1 MNQDDEIKKSIIR
14 TIGEL
19 ITDPAKELSAA
30 VTDQIKYYRWRSL
43 LRISQRASELR
54 KLRGNSDRVVPIKVL
69 IPLLEEG
76 SKEDEDGE
84 MIDIWARL
92 LAGSDSKANSFDL
105 MCIELLGKLTSLEAK
120 IIQSIGE
127 MSGQQA
133 AFNAIKFKLGED
145 FAEPSGIIEMVD
157 GYPALTEKATNSLKD
172 VIEYLSSDN
181 KKYTWRKI
189 SVNSKHENMTYEY
202 ESTDYEES
210 IVALHHFGLMETK
223 SSAIF
228 AKKSINAQIEIEMD
242 NMTVIT
248 ALINSSR
255 RESKILLMA
264 VEWYGL
270 TETGRLLWRKI
281 NS

>member
-172 VIEYLSSDN
+172 VDFGRV
-181 KKYTWRKI
+181 T
-189 SVNSKHENMTYEY
+189 
-202 ESTDYEES
+202 
-210 IVALHHFGLMETK
+210 FGL
-223 SSAIF
+223 
-228 AKKSINAQIEIEMD
+228 
-242 NMTVIT
+242 
-248 ALINSSR
+248 
-255 RESKILLMA
+255 
-264 VEWYGL
+264 L
-270 TETGRLLWRKI
+270 TDFS
-281 NS
+281 NF